1 MCRTTFDLNAR
12 IENETNNLIEI
23 MLLTQQ
29 LISKNFNFYEI
40 SKYFERN
47 FLQIKS
53 MTLSSIT
60 NHPPDISQQS
70 LITQKYFFTKEKCFA
85 FQQNKQKNVERKKSI
100 LIDCKFNLSFSTASI
115 TS

>member
-1 MCRTTFDLNAR
+1 MCRTTVDLNAR
-12 IENETNNLIEI
+12 IENEINKLIKI

-70 LITQKYFFTKEKCFA
+70 LITQKYFL
-85 FQQNKQKNVERKKSI
+85 QRKNVLHCNKTNRKM
-100 LIDCKFNLSFSTASI
+100 
-115 TS
+115 